1 VSAHPTNIPRHMA
14 TVDLN
19 CDMGE
24 SFGPWRMGDDAA
36 VLPHV
41 TSASIACGFHAGD
54 PMTMYRTVSAA
65 LAHGVAVGAHPGL
78 PDLAGFGRRAM
89 AVQPV
94 DVYAMVVYQ
103 VGALAAFARSQGA
116 RLAHVKP
123 HGALYN
129 MAAADADLAD
139 AIAQAVDAVDPE
151 LALFGLAGSH
161 LLHAAEA
168 RGLRAVSE
176 VFADRHYMPDGS
188 LVPRA
193 RPDAMVTDEAQATA
207 RAVRMAREGRVTAVD
222 GSDIAVRADTICIH
236 GDGPHAVAFAR
247 GLRAALEQA
256 GVTVRAP
263 GKAGGGA

>member
-1 VSAHPTNIPRHMA
+1 MA

-41 TSASIACGFHAGD
+41 SSASIACGFHAGD

-65 LAHGVAVGAHPGL
+65 IAHGVAVGAHPGL
-78 PDLAGFGRRAM
+78 PDLAGFGRRTM
-89 AVQPV
+89 AVSPE

-129 MAAADADLAD
+129 QAALDETLAG
-139 AIAQAVDAVDPE
+139 AIARGIARSGPDLILV
-151 LALFGLAGSH
+151 GLAGSRAMRT
-161 LLHAAEA
+161 AAEA
-168 RGLRAVSE
+168 AGLRFAAE
-176 VFADRHYMPDGS
+176 AFADRRYDAHGTLVSRRVPGSVIHDPQAAAEQALRIARGSVLAADGRE
-188 LVPRA
+188 VPLQA
-193 RPDAMVTDEAQATA
+193 RTLCLHGDNPNALEIA
-207 RAVRMAREGRVTAVD
+207 RAVRRALD
-222 GSDIAVRADTICIH
+222 GAGIE
-236 GDGPHAVAFAR
+236 
-247 GLRAALEQA
+247 LRPLS
-256 GVTVRAP
+256 P
-263 GKAGGGA
+263 